1 MKIARSIKISA
12 RQLAAHKVRTA
23 LSLLGIVI
31 GVSAVIV
38 MVGIGTG
45 AQREITDRIEQMGTH
60 LIVVNAAEIQRSV
73 GRREMRG
80 TVTTLTVQD
89 AEALEQE
96 IPYITSVAPV
106 HSRRMQVRA
115 GNRASQVSVVGTHP
129 SFQHIRNFRLRS
141 GSFFDEHDDI
151 AMRRV
156 AVLGAG
162 VHRSMFDGRNV
173 IGETLRIGAVP
184 FEIIGVMESRGVDL
198 DGVDQDDQ
206 IFIPVRTGMRR
217 VFNQSWIQSIYIQA
231 RNEEVMGLA
240 TLHIR
245 EVLRERHRLL
255 SEDHDDDFTIHTQ
268 LEILETHRET
278 SEAFTLLI
286 AGIAGISLL
295 VGGIG
300 ILAVMLITVR
310 ERVNEIGLRRAV
322 GARKKDV
329 LVQFLI
335 EASLLGVGGGLAGIL
350 IGMAATL
357 LIGMATAWATTIL
370 IEPVIIA
377 FLFSLVVGLIFG
389 VIPAQKASQLDP
401 IEALRSE

>member
-1 MKIARSIKISA
+1 MKIARSINISV
-12 RQLAAHKVRTA
+12 RQLATHKVRTA

-31 GVSAVIV
+31 GVSAVMV
-38 MVGIGTG
+38 MVAIGTG
-45 AQREITDRIEQMGTH
+45 AQREITDRIEEMGTN
-60 LIVVNAAEIQRSV
+60 LIVVNAAEVERSV
-73 GRREMRG
+73 GRREIRG

-96 IPYITSVAPV
+96 IPYITSAAPV
-106 HSRRMQVRA
+106 QSRRMQVRS
-115 GNRASQVSVVGTHP
+115 GNRTIRVDITGTRP
-129 SFQHIRNFRLRS
+129 SFQYIRNYRVRS

-156 AVLGAG
+156 AILGAG
-162 VHRSMFDGRNV
+162 VHRSMFDRRNV
-173 IGETLRIGAVP
+173 IGETFRIGTVP
-184 FEIIGVMESRGVDL
+184 FEIIGVMEPRGVDL

-206 IFIPVRTGMRR
+206 IFIPVRTALRR
-217 VFNQSWIQSIYIQA
+217 VFNQSWVQSIYIQA
-231 RNEEVMGLA
+231 RSEEMMEPA
-240 TLHIR
+240 TVHIR
-245 EVLRERHRLL
+245 EILRERHRLF
-255 SEDHDDDFTIHTQ
+255 SEEHDDDFTIHTQ

-300 ILAVMLITVR
+300 ILAVMLISVR
-310 ERVNEIGLRRAV
+310 ERINEIGLRRAV

-350 IGMAATL
+350 IGLASSL
-357 LIGMATAWATTIL
+357 LIGMATAWTTTVL
-370 IEPVIIA
+370 IEPVLFA
-377 FLFSLVVGLIFG
+377 FLFSLGVGLFFG
-389 VIPAQKASQLDP
+389 VIPARKASLLDP